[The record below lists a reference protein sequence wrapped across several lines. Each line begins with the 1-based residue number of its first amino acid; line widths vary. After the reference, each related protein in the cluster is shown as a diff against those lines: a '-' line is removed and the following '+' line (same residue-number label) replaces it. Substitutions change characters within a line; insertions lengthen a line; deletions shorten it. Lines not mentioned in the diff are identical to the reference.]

1 MKLRRVQE
9 RFYRRKRPGICIIIC
24 DAKGRILYNAW
35 RFPGNPGK

>member
-9 RFYRRKRPGICIIIC
+9 RFYRRKRPGIIIIC

-35 RFPGNPGK
+35 KFPRK

>member
-24 DAKGRILYNAW
+24 DANGRILYNAW
-35 RFPGNPGK
+35 RFPGK